1 MSLPPRISLL
11 AALFIGSLAILVSTF
26 FASAGRGT
34 LALQIFLLLLSG
46 ASATGL
52 LIASYRQDASV
63 EDWSVGDDV
72 RCTWNVDGGV
82 LVAPEPA

>member
-1 MSLPPRISLL
+1 MNRPDGEGLSARVRDIVYR
-11 AALFIGSLAILVSTF
+11 GSVTHYYMD
-26 FASAGRGT
+26 SAGGP
-34 LALQIFLLLLSG
+34 LL
-46 ASATGL
+46 
-52 LIASYRQDASV
+52 SYRQDASV